1 MNGKTIEQLNTINVY
16 ANEANEYL
24 QRLSNLLGTNHAAE
38 IARAANLCDEIAKEA
53 RGKIQRAHAAVKHE
67 SAKANLQQVEK
78 DYIGAMHALTFARI
92 CEEFSE
98 NINLTF
104 ADDECSAHDI
114 APSVRIHFP
123 MSERLFHLDV
133 FTPNATFTDFDK
145 EKFNGFS
152 AIVESVDGSEIVF
165 DYADV
170 FFFDDLIEAINNFLQ
185 ENWREF

>member
-24 QRLSNLLGTNHAAE
+24 QRLSSLLGTNHAAE

-67 SAKANLQQVEK
+67 SAIANLKQVEK
-78 DYIGAMHALTFARI
+78 DYASAMHALTFARI

-104 ADDECSAHDI
+104 ADDEGSAHDI
-114 APSVRIHFP
+114 SPMVRIHFP
-123 MSERLFHLDV
+123 ISERFCHLDV
-133 FTPNATFTDFDK
+133 FTPNATFTDHDK

-152 AIVESVDGSEIVF
+152 AIVETIDGSDILCDFV
-165 DYADV
+165 DV
-170 FFFDDLIEAINNFLQ
+170 FYFDDLIESISNFLQ
-185 ENWREF
+185 DNWREF